1 MLKLTYTEMGLHL
14 EWLADSLEVVV
25 EQRVILALRTGQ
37 PIHVEPSCAS
47 FLLPIDLP
55 GLVDLQ
61 IAISQAQ
68 TDCIALTPVDSNDVE
83 VNLRGTWLA
92 AATSAHEGIFV
103 TAMSEGF
110 QPTAGHRL
118 ELLIH
123 QLWELSQAQESLLI

>member
-47 FLLPIDLP
+47 FLLPADLP
-55 GLVDLQ
+55 GLVDLKVA
-61 IAISQAQ
+61 IAQAK
-68 TDCIALTPVDSNDVE
+68 TDCIALTPVGSEDIE

-103 TAMSEGF
+103 TTMSEGF

-118 ELLIH
+118 ELLVH
-123 QLWELSQAQESLLI
+123 ELWELTQAEESLMI

>member
-47 FLLPIDLP
+47 FLLPVDLP
-55 GLVDLQ
+55 GLADLQ
-61 IAISQAQ
+61 VAIAQAK
-68 TDCIALTPVDSNDVE
+68 TDCIALIPVGHDDVE

-92 AATSAHEGIFV
+92 VATSAHEGIFV

-110 QPTAGHRL
+110 QPTAGYRL
-118 ELLIH
+118 ELLVH
-123 QLWELSQAQESLLI
+123 ELWELTQAQESLLI